1 MPIRKYKVITYI
13 THAGRL
19 LVFRQPQFPEAG
31 IQVPGGTVEPGEAFA
46 MAALR
51 EATEETGVER
61 LEIVAFLGKDQRDLR
76 HLGRDEVHIRHF
88 FHLRC
93 LDQPPER
100 WHHYERTP
108 SEGGPGPIEFE
119 LYWVNLPDGVPELI
133 ADMGQMLPAIL

>member
-1 MPIRKYKVITYI
+1 MPIRRNKVITYI

-31 IQVPGGTVEPGEAFA
+31 IQVPGGTVEEGEAFA
-46 MAALR
+46 TAALR
-51 EATEETGVER
+51 EAAEETGLEH
-61 LEIVAFLGKDQRDLR
+61 LEIVAFLGERERDLR
-76 HLGRDEVHIRHF
+76 HLGRDEMHIRQF

-100 WHHYERTP
+100 WRHNERTP

-119 LYWVNLPDGVPELI
+119 LYWVSLPDGVPELI
-133 ADMGQMLPAIL
+133 GEMGQMLPAIL